1 MDWPLLTCKANP
13 SSMESQPIP
22 TAPGPKVRQ
31 FSSSASVMCSRTNR
45 VRSGPSLL
53 MLTSIQLT
61 LPPYSQVAVK
71 FFGGSQVRIVP
82 LAWPCS
88 W

>member
-1 MDWPLLTCKANP
+1 
-13 SSMESQPIP
+13 
-22 TAPGPKVRQ
+22 
-31 FSSSASVMCSRTNR
+31 MCSSTNR
-45 VRSGPSLL
+45 ARSGPSLL

-71 FFGGSQVRIVP
+71 FFGGSHVRTVP
-82 LAWPCS
+82 PAWPSS